1 MRSRTQLLSHSFT
14 KKQQRERQ
22 NERNE
27 TERRQRHCSYEYS
40 RVFTKI
46 CMMIICVSV
55 CVCVSQNG
63 EKFDFH
69 FAPFLG
75 KMHPRAIS
83 SRHAC
88 DGTANA
94 CLSRPA
100 RRRQRGNNIFS
111 RFRKRMTIL
120 RAEVHD
126 AKANT
131 GNGIGTNSRN
141 TKRKEFT
148 QKDVSKRLKRLR
160 EDLKNTNNTVAT
172 IPSET
177 TVGTRFSEVLFKSK
191 FVLKSLL
198 NSLRLCLLSLF
209 GFVLT
214 SIEYSFV

>member
-1 MRSRTQLLSHSFT
+1 
-14 KKQQRERQ
+14 
-22 NERNE
+22 
-27 TERRQRHCSYEYS
+27 
-40 RVFTKI
+40 
-46 CMMIICVSV
+46 MMITCVSA

-63 EKFDFH
+63 EKFNFQ

-88 DGTANA
+88 VGTANA
-94 CLSRPA
+94 SLSRPA

-131 GNGIGTNSRN
+131 GNEIGTNSRN
-141 TKRKEFT
+141 AKRKEFT

-160 EDLKNTNNTVAT
+160 EDLKNTNNAGAT
-172 IPSET
+172 TPSET
-177 TVGTRFSEVLFKSK
+177 TVGTRFSEVYKQILRSHIEFS
-191 FVLKSLL
+191 
-198 NSLRLCLLSLF
+198 NSP
-209 GFVLT
+209 
-214 SIEYSFV
+214 SFVSLVSLWVRADNRLNIPSCDITIS

>member
-1 MRSRTQLLSHSFT
+1 M
-14 KKQQRERQ
+14 
-22 NERNE
+22 
-27 TERRQRHCSYEYS
+27 
-40 RVFTKI
+40 
-46 CMMIICVSV
+46 

-63 EKFDFH
+63 EKFDFQ

-75 KMHPRAIS
+75 KMHPHAIS
-83 SRHAC
+83 SRRAC

-94 CLSRPA
+94 SLSRPA
-100 RRRQRGNNIFS
+100 RRRQRVNVFSGALFS
-111 RFRKRMTIL
+111 RIRKKMTIL
-120 RAEVHD
+120 SAEVND
-126 AKANT
+126 AKAHT

-160 EDLKNTNNTVAT
+160 EDLKNTNNATAT

-191 FVLKSLL
+191 FFLKSLL

>member
-1 MRSRTQLLSHSFT
+1 
-14 KKQQRERQ
+14 
-22 NERNE
+22 
-27 TERRQRHCSYEYS
+27 
-40 RVFTKI
+40 
-46 CMMIICVSV
+46 
-55 CVCVSQNG
+55 
-63 EKFDFH
+63 
-69 FAPFLG
+69 
-75 KMHPRAIS
+75 MHPRAIS

-100 RRRQRGNNIFS
+100 RRRQRGNVFSRVLFS

-120 RAEVHD
+120 RAEVNG

-131 GNGIGTNSRN
+131 GNGIGTNWRN

-177 TVGTRFSEVLFKSK
+177 TVGTRFSEVREHKSK

-198 NSLRLCLLSLF
+198 NSP
-209 GFVLT
+209 
-214 SIEYSFV
+214 SFVSLVSLWVCTDID